1 LEGDSEEQVQRLNLG
16 RRVHAIKQHTSRLLV
31 KREASSLDLSVC
43 VLKASNAP
51 VISVGE
57 TIRNL
62 KRVSVLLARR
72 LRTTPSL
79 EGKRDLRCDGSGVE
93 VFFQFLENDTP

>member
-1 LEGDSEEQVQRLNLG
+1 LEGDRQEEIERLNLG
-16 RRVHAIKQHTSRLLV
+16 RRVHAIKQHASRLLV
-31 KREASSLDLSVC
+31 KREASSLDLSVG

-51 VISVGE
+51 VISVGK

-62 KRVSVLLARR
+62 KRRYVLLTGR

-93 VFFQFLENDTP
+93 VFFQFLKNDTP